1 MSCSSSTADFRPAQY
16 NIQLW
21 RNDSWVQTFAITA
34 DNVAVNLTGST
45 ITIQVRKTA
54 NASAVDLS
62 LSTGGNGITIAG
74 ASNNQIVLN
83 KVVNIA
89 AGNYLYDMNVT
100 FPSGVVKT
108 YVWGTFLVQEDIT
121 KI

>member
-1 MSCSSSTADFRPAQY
+1 MSCSSTTADFRPAQY

-21 RNDSWVQTFAITA
+21 RNDSWVQTFSITA
-34 DNVAVNLTGST
+34 NNVAVNLTGCT
-45 ITIQVRKTA
+45 IVIQVRKTA
-54 NASAVDLS
+54 FATTADLT
-62 LSTGGNGITIAG
+62 LSNGDGVTISG
-74 ASNNQIVLN
+74 ASFNQIVLN

-89 AGNYLYDMNVT
+89 AGNYLYDINVT